1 MEETLEKL
9 FHVEISEN
17 ENYNLP
23 KMPLFLQN
31 GYDIRVFSIQGENIL
46 FMKPKEMIAFSTLK
60 KHWKRMSEIVDM
72 ECVICGDKYSRYG
85 MQHMIELGIPF
96 MFGEDHVY
104 LPNLGIILR
113 NKRQAQLPEIEKFS
127 TFTQKMILQAI
138 YGGWS
143 EKSTKEISE
152 AMGVSRI
159 TVNRAL
165 VEFQAL
171 HIPITVLEGKT
182 RYLRMNHPIKSIYE
196 MCEPFFFNPV
206 IKEYHLADVPK
217 NVSCLGGISALANYT
232 MLGDNSYRTYVCGKE
247 EAKKYGLDSCLK
259 IPKYEVPACNVQVLK
274 YVIEWNG
281 CIDPIS
287 AVLSISEKD
296 RRDPRVEGAIEE
308 VLEEVFD
315 GRWNREI

>member
-1 MEETLEKL
+1 MIYGFGMVYTSNYFNFKKLNLEK
-9 FHVEISEN
+9 
-17 ENYNLP
+17 
-23 KMPLFLQN
+23 
-31 GYDIRVFSIQGENIL
+31 
-46 FMKPKEMIAFSTLK
+46 
-60 KHWKRMSEIVDM
+60 
-72 ECVICGDKYSRYG
+72 
-85 MQHMIELGIPF
+85 
-96 MFGEDHVY
+96 
-104 LPNLGIILR
+104 
-113 NKRQAQLPEIEKFS
+113 
-127 TFTQKMILQAI
+127 TQKGLSA
-138 YGGWS
+138 
-143 EKSTKEISE
+143 
-152 AMGVSRI
+152 
-159 TVNRAL
+159 
-165 VEFQAL
+165 
-171 HIPITVLEGKT
+171 
-182 RYLRMNHPIKSIYE
+182 E
-196 MCEPFFFNPV
+196 MLGFFFNPV

-247 EAKKYGLDSCLK
+247 DAKKHGLDSCLK